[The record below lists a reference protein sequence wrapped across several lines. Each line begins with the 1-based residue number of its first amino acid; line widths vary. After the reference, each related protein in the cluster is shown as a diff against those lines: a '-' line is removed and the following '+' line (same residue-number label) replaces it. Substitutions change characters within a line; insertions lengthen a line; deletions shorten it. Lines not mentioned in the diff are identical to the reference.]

1 MPPINVKGAE
11 IWFEAGRGGGGGH
24 ARGSQRDSRL
34 RILLLADEVIDTVID
49 ATKER
54 TAAQV
59 THTTASRLF

>member
-1 MPPINVKGAE
+1 MLRKTNQENANQENAVLM
-11 IWFEAGRGGGGGH
+11 
-24 ARGSQRDSRL
+24 L
-34 RILLLADEVIDTVID
+34 RILLLADEVRDTVID